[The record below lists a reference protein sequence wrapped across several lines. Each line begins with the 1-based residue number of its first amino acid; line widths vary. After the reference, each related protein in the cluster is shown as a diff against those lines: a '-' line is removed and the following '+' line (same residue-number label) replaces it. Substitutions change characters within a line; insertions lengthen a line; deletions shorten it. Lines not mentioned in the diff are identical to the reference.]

1 MTKAERSRNMR
12 YKKPALAEMGYH
24 LMLDKLLEIIDICSE
39 VRCFMDDETLLDAL
53 DGDEEDEYE
62 FKMAF
67 SALEAESKQ
76 LYDVI
81 CDNYGMEDYFDDCT
95 VALIGNRFN
104 LVGFDDYE
112 EDYYSL
118 TSYDQELAYS
128 KSGKKIMRMTK
139 PEMLSTIGQCIGIL
153 LSFQNVQVKF
163 DYLKATFDILRDENN
178 SVLKVIKEI
187 ENAYEKLEENGFYEF
202 DDSMKKFDNLVSI
215 LPEKCWIE

>member
-24 LMLDKLLEIIDICSE
+24 LMLDKLLEIMDICSE

-67 SALEAESKQ
+67 SALEVESKQ

-81 CDNYGMEDYFDDCT
+81 CDNYGIGDYFDDCT

-215 LPEKCWIE
+215 LPEKCWVE

>member
-24 LMLDKLLEIIDICSE
+24 LMLDKLLEIMDICSE

-67 SALEAESKQ
+67 SALEAESNQ
-76 LYDVI
+76 LYGEI
-81 CDNYGMEDYFDDCT
+81 RDNYGIGDYFDDCT

-104 LVGFDDYE
+104 LVGFDDFE

-215 LPEKCWIE
+215 LPEKCWVE